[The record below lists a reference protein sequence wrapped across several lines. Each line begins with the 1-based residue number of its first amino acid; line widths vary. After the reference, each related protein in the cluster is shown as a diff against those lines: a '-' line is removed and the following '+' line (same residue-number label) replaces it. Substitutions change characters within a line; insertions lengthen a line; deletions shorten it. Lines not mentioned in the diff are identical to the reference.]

1 MSCQGALTKIC
12 YLSGIYDVMTRHNY
26 IMLSR
31 PNDVLCYILG
41 AFITDGCIT
50 KNGKYSWTCSL
61 ISQDL
66 DWMELVRDFIC
77 PDLTIKNY
85 NNGGNVLW
93 ITNKNIAEWFM
104 KNNCIPRKSMIV
116 KTPDIPIKN
125 MPDFLRGCW
134 DGDGCISSYT
144 KRNGSITYSSY
155 LCSASHIFLKET
167 ASFLKKNNIA
177 CSICEVNKKSCQIN
191 GRDVIPQN
199 PHYRLCLGSRATY
212 QLVKLLY
219 YPNHKISMPRKLQ
232 KANDV
237 IAHYQNLA

>member
-1 MSCQGALTKIC
+1 
-12 YLSGIYDVMTRHNY
+12 MTHHNY
-26 IMLSR
+26 IMLSQ
-31 PNDVLCYILG
+31 PNDILYYILG

-66 DWMELVRDFIC
+66 DWMKLIRDLIC
-77 PDLTIKNY
+77 PDLDVKNY
-85 NNGGNVLW
+85 NNGGNVLC
-93 ITNKNIAEWFM
+93 ITNKTIGEWFIEH
-104 KNNCIPRKSMIV
+104 NCVPRKSMIAEV
-116 KTPDIPIKN
+116 PD
-125 MPDFLRGCW
+125 MPKEYMSDFLRGCW

-144 KRNGSITYSSY
+144 KKNGKITYSSY
-155 LCSASHIFLKET
+155 LCSASRILLEKTSIFLKE
-167 ASFLKKNNIA
+167 NDIA

-212 QLVKLLY
+212 QLVELLY

-232 KANDV
+232 KANEV
-237 IAHYQNLA
+237 ITHYQNLA